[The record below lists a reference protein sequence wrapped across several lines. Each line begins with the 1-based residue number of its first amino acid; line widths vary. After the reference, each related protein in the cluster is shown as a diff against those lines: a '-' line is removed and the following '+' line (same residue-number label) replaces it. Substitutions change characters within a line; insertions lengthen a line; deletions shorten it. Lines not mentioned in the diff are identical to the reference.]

1 MSVAHPTRSRW
12 PRRPDRFGALL
23 GSPWEEQSV
32 RADVAGGPGLGVQ
45 LLPPPPQPPVL
56 LSGVLPTAGG
66 RQGPHGGEGLYDG
79 RRVLG
84 GQVATVAPWALLAR
98 GTLSRHP

>member
-45 LLPPPPQPPVL
+45 LLPPPRSLQFCCQGFCPPQV
-56 LSGVLPTAGG
+56 G
-66 RQGPHGGEGLYDG
+66 
-79 RRVLG
+79 
-84 GQVATVAPWALLAR
+84 AR
-98 GTLSRHP
+98 GHMGVRACMMGGGS